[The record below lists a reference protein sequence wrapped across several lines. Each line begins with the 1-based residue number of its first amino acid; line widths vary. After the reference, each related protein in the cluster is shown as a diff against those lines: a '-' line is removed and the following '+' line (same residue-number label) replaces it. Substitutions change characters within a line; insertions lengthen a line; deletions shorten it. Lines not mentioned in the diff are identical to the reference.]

1 MTPVRESVDA
11 TVSDEPVRDVW
22 PSESAGFHIVRAVPR
37 ARVGTTCAEVLALV
51 RSEPF
56 DYADVVV
63 VVDDEQRVTGMLS
76 MGDIVACAPDTPLGS
91 LLCGRV
97 GTATPHTDQE
107 QVASLA
113 IENVLGAVPVVDE
126 ERRLLGVVPPQ
137 ALLAVL
143 RREHVED
150 LHRLTGVLRESAAAR
165 DAIEGPPT
173 RRARH
178 RLPWLFVGLAGSG
191 LAALVMSWF
200 EEELEARVAIAFF
213 LPGIVYLA
221 DAIGTQTEAIAV
233 RALSFGRVSI
243 GRVSIGRMLAGEMWT
258 GTLIGVAL
266 ATISGLALWAALQ
279 DARLA
284 LAVATAVLAAGGIA
298 TAIGLLLPWL
308 FHRFG
313 LDPAFGSGPLATVI
327 QDVLSLLVYFASVS
341 VFLGVTAQA

>member
-1 MTPVRESVDA
+1 VDA
-11 TVSDEPVRDVW
+11 ITVDSPVPDAW

-37 ARVGTTCAEVLALV
+37 ARESDTCADVLTLV
-51 RSEPF
+51 RSESF

-91 LLCGRV
+91 LLRGQV

-107 QVASLA
+107 HVASLA
-113 IENVLGAVPVVDE
+113 IENVLGTVPVVDT
-126 ERRLLGVVPPQ
+126 ERHLLGIVPPQ

-150 LHRLTGVLRESAAAR
+150 LHRLTGVLRESAAAL
-165 DAIEGPPT
+165 DALEGPPA
-173 RRARH
+173 RRVRH

-191 LAALVMSWF
+191 LAAYVMAWF
-200 EEELEARVAIAFF
+200 EEALEARVAIAFF

-243 GRVSIGRMLAGEMWT
+243 GRMLVGEMWT
-258 GTLIGVAL
+258 GTLIGLAL

-327 QDVLSLLVYFASVS
+327 QDVLSLLVYFASAS
-341 VFLGVTAQA
+341 LFLGVTA